1 MTLTELA
8 DWLARSPRSSIG
20 FRHEKDDSWTAEVI
34 VVRDRG
40 KTSVITRKNGKTPAA
55 AARSATCE
63 AMGAQRPEPGRKLAS
78 CETFRRRAP
87 LPFPP
92 SDSPW
97 PPWLPWLPFLPRS
110 ASETPTFPSKKTMSA
125 PHKSIVD
132 WVTKRRTSMS
142 EDQELV
148 SRFELWHAV
157 DGEVSEP
164 LGRYDME
171 TRDDDEDP
179 EDLVQEIWND
189 AHHDAGT
196 RPQGSYQRYVIKAFR
211 GEGSSE
217 MPDETRGF
225 AVTGSAVSSAMGGT
239 ESPTP
244 RGMMAQE
251 MRQNDNLHG
260 MVIRLAD
267 ASAGQLAAQLR
278 ESREENAN
286 LMAQRSRLLDIEQ
299 RLLDRSH
306 EREMDKLER
315 SKSGERMDMVLGM
328 LTTFGPMILS
338 KLFEGKGL
346 PAPIAALMGAGGGGG
361 QPGQPGGSGSGDQGP
376 GSRVQGPGSSPP
388 ADVEA
393 ANRVR
398 RAMSRDAGV
407 GNLLGTLDS
416 QQVQGLASIL
426 RPDQA
431 MGFMQ
436 LYQDFRS
443 EHAAQETKGNDH
455 GNEETH

>member
-1 MTLTELA
+1 M
-8 DWLARSPRSSIG
+8 
-20 FRHEKDDSWTAEVI
+20 
-34 VVRDRG
+34 
-40 KTSVITRKNGKTPAA
+40 SV
-55 AARSATCE
+55 
-63 AMGAQRPEPGRKLAS
+63 
-78 CETFRRRAP
+78 
-87 LPFPP
+87 
-92 SDSPW
+92 
-97 PPWLPWLPFLPRS
+97 
-110 ASETPTFPSKKTMSA
+110 

-157 DGEVSEP
+157 DGDVSTP

-179 EDLVQEIWND
+179 EDLVVEIWND
-189 AHHDAGT
+189 ASHDAAT

-225 AVTGSAVSSAMGGT
+225 ALNGSAVSSAMGGT

-278 ESREENAN
+278 ESREEVSN

-299 RLLDRSH
+299 RLLDRTH
-306 EREMDKLER
+306 EREMDKIER
-315 SKSGERMDMVLGM
+315 NKSAERMDMVLGM
-328 LTTFGPMILS
+328 ITNFAPMILS
-338 KLFEGKGL
+338 KLFEGKGV
-346 PAPIAALMGAGGGGG
+346 PGPIGALMSAAGEG
-361 QPGQPGGSGSGDQGP
+361 QPGASRTGEQGP
-376 GSRVQGPGSSPP
+376 APGA
-388 ADVEA
+388 AD
-393 ANRVR
+393 RVR
-398 RAMSRDAGV
+398 RAMARDAGL
-407 GNLLGTLDS
+407 GNLLGTLEAN
-416 QQVQGLASIL
+416 QLQAIAGHL

-436 LYQDFRS
+436 LYEDFRS
-443 EHAAQETKGNDH
+443 EHAAQENKGNDH
-455 GNEETH
+455 GSEETH